1 VAAIEPDAVLTFG
14 CAPAAY
20 YTARAPLFLYMDGV
34 YRYKWMVYDWLS
46 PRAIPPFELAN
57 IDNVDRRG
65 LSHCTKALFTSAII
79 TKACA
84 DLYPAFRDK
93 MRPVGIGAN
102 VESGNLP
109 SPRPPI
115 DRALNLLFI
124 STNFARKGGEVAIQV
139 ARALRTQFHDVTLH
153 IVGDSP
159 SDRLISAA
167 DPVVIH
173 GWLDKTIP
181 ADRARFSSLLERIHV
196 HLLPT
201 RGDLS
206 PHAICEMNALG
217 VPTVAREIGGI
228 GDLVKAGES
237 GELLDDLAP
246 DRWTSA
252 VVRVIAD
259 YDRYSRN
266 ARDVYL
272 REQNW
277 PIVAARIAGEIH
289 EELAVARASTAGARP
304 RPVPAGGRRTAG
316 A

>member
-1 VAAIEPDAVLTFG
+1 
-14 CAPAAY
+14 
-20 YTARAPLFLYMDGV
+20 
-34 YRYKWMVYDWLS
+34 
-46 PRAIPPFELAN
+46 
-57 IDNVDRRG
+57 
-65 LSHCTKALFTSAII
+65 
-79 TKACA
+79 
-84 DLYPAFRDK
+84 
-93 MRPVGIGAN
+93 
-102 VESGNLP
+102 
-109 SPRPPI
+109 
-115 DRALNLLFI
+115 
-124 STNFARKGGEVAIQV
+124 
-139 ARALRTQFHDVTLH
+139 
-153 IVGDSP
+153 
-159 SDRLISAA
+159 
-167 DPVVIH
+167 
-173 GWLDKTIP
+173 
-181 ADRARFSSLLERIHV
+181 
-196 HLLPT
+196 
-201 RGDLS
+201 
-206 PHAICEMNALG
+206 MNALG

-228 GDLVKAGES
+228 GDLVKEGES